1 MNTRRVH
8 AAAKVVL
15 AAQEKDRTPA
25 GIALALEAV
34 GLLQSPRVAVELA
47 DLQARRDV
55 LLTLLPTGPR
65 PEQGLPNDLAAS
77 DAEFGVWEQVAEV
90 LGVGLPYNP
99 AEAPADA
106 LTALLAP
113 TQTLRREDPHD
124 SPLHHAYQL
133 GRDLPETGGG
143 S

>member
-1 MNTRRVH
+1 MNTRRVN

-25 GIALALEAV
+25 GIALALEAA

-65 PEQGLPNDLAAS
+65 QEQGLPNDLAAS
-77 DAEFGVWEQVAEV
+77 DAEFGAWEQVAEV

-99 AEAPADA
+99 ADAPADA

-133 GRDLPETGGG
+133 GRDLPETGGA